1 MTRPSTKIMIMDA
14 CVLIDFLKTDRSV
27 LSLFVK
33 YIGPVHVISPV
44 VEEVKNIDNADELIE
59 LGLFIVEPELDDAF
73 EAVTR
78 KGPTSFQDNLCLLTA
93 KRNGFTC
100 VTNGK
105 NLREYCLQE
114 GVPILWGLQLL
125 SILHK
130 QGGISRTGALDIAEQ
145 IHKSNPKHIS
155 PSILKRF
162 SDMVNSSDE

>member
-1 MTRPSTKIMIMDA
+1 MIMDA

-33 YIGPVHVISPV
+33 HIGPVHVISPV
-44 VEEVKNIDNADELIE
+44 VEEVKNIDNVTELIE

-73 EAVTR
+73 EAISR

-100 VTNGK
+100 VTNDK

-114 GVPILWGLQLL
+114 GVSILWGLQLL
-125 SILHK
+125 AMLCK

-145 IHKSNPKHIS
+145 IHKSNPKHITA
-155 PSILKRF
+155 SILGQFTDK
-162 SDMVNSSDE
+162 VNSSDE